1 VESAGFTP
9 PEPNSNKMPTDGNPN
24 DTGDDEEEDLE
35 EEFEEEIE
43 EIIEEFD
50 EEEEFE
56 DDAVQDFD
64 DSNRPLNNVKVM
76 ERQASRGGP
85 QAPQVR
91 ASVQFAGVGP
101 IEEEDDQD
109 QNPMGVHQQNGWM
122 NNDFNH
128 HAVPEK
134 PK

>member
-1 VESAGFTP
+1 MESAGFTP

-24 DTGDDEEEDLE
+24 DTAGEEEEGEDQEDLE

-50 EEEEFE
+50 EEEEFD
-56 DDAVQDFD
+56 DDAVQDFE
-64 DSNRPLNNVKVM
+64 DSSRPLNNAIPNKEM

-109 QNPMGVHQQNGWM
+109 QTPVGVH
-122 NNDFNH
+122 
-128 HAVPEK
+128 
-134 PK
+134 